1 MVNVG
6 RKLNISS
13 ETSLLSTIHKFR
25 SRFAFIEE
33 QAIKQQRT
41 LEDMTLSEMDELWNQ
56 AKRQLH
62 SGEKRHAIQHDTLEK

>member
-1 MVNVG
+1 MWDVNLAFQV
-6 RKLNISS
+6 KVHFYQPYIN
-13 ETSLLSTIHKFR
+13 R

-56 AKRQLH
+56 AKRQLK
-62 SGEKRHAIQHDTLEK
+62 SGEKPHAIQHEILEK

>member
-1 MVNVG
+1 
-6 RKLNISS
+6 
-13 ETSLLSTIHKFR
+13 KFR

-56 AKRQLH
+56 AKRQLK
-62 SGEKRHAIQHDTLEK
+62 SGEKPHAIQHEILEK